1 MAITRERK
9 EELLNKAKDI
19 FGNST
24 TTVFVSAKGLSA
36 GDTNA
41 MRGEMVQSD
50 VGYAVIKKTLINK
63 ALDEAEVTG
72 DRPAFEGELA
82 VAYGSDLI
90 APARLVREFEKKHKD
105 SIAIVGG
112 IFDGAYMSAAE
123 MTEIANIPD
132 TQTLRGMFV
141 NIINTPIQQL
151 ASGLNAIAEK
161 KESLA

>member
-19 FGNST
+19 FDRSA
-24 TTVFVSAKGLSA
+24 TTVFVSARGLTA
-36 GDTNA
+36 GDTNV
-41 MRGEMVQSD
+41 MRSEMVQSE
-50 VGYAVIKKTLINK
+50 VGYAVIKKTLVAK
-63 ALDEAEVTG
+63 ALDEASVTG
-72 DRPAFEGELA
+72 ERPTFDGELS

-90 APARLVREFEKKHKD
+90 APARLVKEFSKKHKD
-105 SIAIVGG
+105 NITIVGG
-112 IFDGAYMSAAE
+112 IFDGAYMSAEE

-151 ASGLNAIAEK
+151 ASGLHAIAEK
-161 KESLA
+161 QAA